1 MLFYSNGR
9 GMPHNLNIYHSQGEK
24 YPWTLETV
32 SSTKAFETMEGLLDY
47 LKSEGL
53 LNDSIRNALFRS
65 RETGAADS
73 LTWTQL
79 GTSED
84 TLSRVL
90 EDAGIYYAEPVDYP
104 LTDGL
109 TLYISDRNG
118 KPRILEITI
127 ADGFLDDP
135 NGFNGI
141 PLEVRLSSP
150 IGE

>member
-1 MLFYSNGR
+1 
-9 GMPHNLNIYHSQGEK
+9 
-24 YPWTLETV
+24 
-32 SSTKAFETMEGLLDY
+32 MEGLLDY

-53 LNDSIRNALFRS
+53 LDDSIRNALFRS

-90 EDAGIYYAEPVDYP
+90 EDAGIYGVEPISYP
-104 LTDGL
+104 ITDGL
-109 TLYISDRNG
+109 MIYISDRNG

-141 PLEVRLSSP
+141 PLEVRLSSVL
-150 IGE
+150 GE

>member
-1 MLFYSNGR
+1 MTIINTTELTESV
-9 GMPHNLNIYHSQGEK
+9 
-24 YPWTLETV
+24 LE
-32 SSTKAFETMEGLLDY
+32 
-47 LKSEGL
+47 
-53 LNDSIRNALFRS
+53 
-65 RETGAADS
+65 S

-84 TLSRVL
+84 TLSRAL
-90 EDAGIYYAEPVDYP
+90 EDAGIYSAEPVDYP

-109 TLYISDRNG
+109 MLYISDRNG

-135 NGFNGI
+135 DSFNGV